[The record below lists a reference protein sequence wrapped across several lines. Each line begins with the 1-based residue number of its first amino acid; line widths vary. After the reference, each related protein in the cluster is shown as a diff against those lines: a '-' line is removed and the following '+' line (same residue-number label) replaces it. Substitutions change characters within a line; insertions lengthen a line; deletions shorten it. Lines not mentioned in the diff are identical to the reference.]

1 MVVATVTF
9 LKLGWVSEA
18 NVMVSQLRSQ
28 RWHIA
33 PEAWERQVVP
43 LGRLLVSMID
53 WLTCKQSSK
62 LAETGWDT
70 VSVVVDHLEAAANK
84 WRCGWLSSW
93 AYFHQ
98 WGHFALR
105 AVRRLSQATYQG
117 MKDIQWT
124 FSHEYFVEICWE
136 VHNITQPD
144 SRQITNVLHVFHS
157 GETILVWEPIATTSE
172 TQCRSS
178 KQKLSAAWNWPPL
191 TLLQLDLFGTSIT

>member
-9 LKLGWVSEA
+9 LKLSIWSKCDGFI
-18 NVMVSQLRSQ
+18 QLRSQ

-53 WLTCKQSSK
+53 WLSCKQSSK
-62 LAETGWDT
+62 LAETGCDT
-70 VSVVVDHLEAAANK
+70 IVSVVVDNLEAAANK

-124 FSHEYFVEICWE
+124 FPMSILLIVKRYTTL
-136 VHNITQPD
+136 HNQTADKLQMYCTFFITGKGP
-144 SRQITNVLHVFHS
+144 
-157 GETILVWEPIATTSE
+157 
-172 TQCRSS
+172 
-178 KQKLSAAWNWPPL
+178 
-191 TLLQLDLFGTSIT
+191 